1 MPFNQPTLD
10 KPIDGP
16 SGEKFAFSECK
27 PIEQI
32 TIERFGQNLSGFEF
46 SLCTHWQ
53 KTGLRQ

>member
-53 KTGLRQ
+53 KTGLR